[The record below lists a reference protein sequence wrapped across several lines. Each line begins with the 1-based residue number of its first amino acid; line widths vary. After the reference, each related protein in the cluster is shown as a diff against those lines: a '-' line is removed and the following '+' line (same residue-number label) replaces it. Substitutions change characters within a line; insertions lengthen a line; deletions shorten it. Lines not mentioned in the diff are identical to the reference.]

1 MVQVRA
7 CAERLKKEEIPL
19 QDVNDDRSFRS
30 RPLGSRTTA
39 PPGPIYDEL
48 RHDSNQDSLFLK
60 LLRGEDSRDS
70 CWGAAHL
77 DGTGPG
83 FFQEM
88 GSAPGRG
95 LGQPA
100 GGEGSDRWKGG
111 REARGLWL
119 SLSAH
124 KSG

>member
-39 PPGPIYDEL
+39 PPGPMDDEL

-77 DGTGPG
+77 DGTGP
-83 FFQEM
+83 FLQM
-88 GSAPGRG
+88 GSAPDRR

-100 GGEGSDRWKGG
+100 GGEGSDGWKGG
-111 REARGLWL
+111 RKARRLWL
-119 SLSAH
+119 SLPAH